1 MNNQNNEM
9 MNKWINKWIIK
20 ITKWWMNE
28 LINEETEQLSDEWM
42 N

>member
-1 MNNQNNEM
+1 